1 MPAAYCRSTNIASMY
16 LATSASHQNTGS
28 HGKLRATKPTCPPV
42 SVRTATML
50 GLSRNAAAGTPSAGW
65 KGSSAAWS
73 NKVGILILAMNR
85 RELERW

>member
-1 MPAAYCRSTNIASMY
+1 
-16 LATSASHQNTGS
+16 
-28 HGKLRATKPTCPPV
+28 
-42 SVRTATML
+42 ML
-50 GLSRNAAAGTPSAGW
+50 GLSRNAAAGTPSIGW